1 MSEPIPHWPGE
12 LVSLGDHG
20 QVYVRSVPDS
30 ALDNSAL
37 DNSAFDDGAVDDGGE
52 PALCVHGLA
61 GSSRNW
67 TDLMGLLRPRLAC
80 DALDLPG
87 FGDSPPRPD
96 GRYSISALAQTVA
109 ALIERPRTPD
119 RRHPVHLIA
128 NSLGGAVG
136 VRLAATRPELI
147 KTLTLISPALPD
159 SRPRLDLIRFPVMS
173 LPQVGTRLLR
183 KYGALPPQ
191 ARVAD
196 VITTCYGDPALFP
209 PARFATE
216 VAELARRD
224 TLDYATAALV
234 GSIRTL
240 TAEFFRRG
248 RHTAWRDAARITAPS
263 LVIYGSHDRLVD
275 PRMAGRAAHA
285 FPGARIV
292 VLPRTG
298 HLAHM
303 EHPAQVAAEIAVL
316 LGDRVREF
324 PLAPAG

>member
-1 MSEPIPHWPGE
+1 MSEPDPIPHWPGE
-12 LVSLGDHG
+12 FVSLGDH
-20 QVYVRSVPDS
+20 QVYVRSAP
-30 ALDNSAL
+30 
-37 DNSAFDDGAVDDGGE
+37 GDGGE

-67 TDLMGLLRPRLAC
+67 TDLMDLLRPRLAC

-96 GRYSISALAQTVA
+96 GRYSVAALTQTVT
-109 ALIERPRTPD
+109 ALIERRYLSAG
-119 RRHPVHLIA
+119 RGPVHLIA
-128 NSLGGAVG
+128 NSLGGAVS
-136 VRLAATRPELI
+136 VKLAATRPDLV

-159 SRPRLDLIRFPVMS
+159 SRLRLDLIRFPVVS

-183 KYGALPPQ
+183 KYEALPPPN
-191 ARVAD
+191 RVAD
-196 VITTCYGDPALFP
+196 VIATCYSDPALFP
-209 PARFATE
+209 SARLATE

-234 GSIRTL
+234 GVIRTL
-240 TAEFFRRG
+240 TAEFFRMG
-248 RHTAWRDAARITAPS
+248 RRTAWRDATRITAPS

-285 FPGARIV
+285 FPGARVV

-298 HLAHM
+298 HVAHM
-303 EHPAQVAAEIAVL
+303 EHPAQVAAEIDVL
-316 LGDRVREF
+316 LAGIPAPVHRLMVGQDGVRE
-324 PLAPAG
+324 ARSVQ

>member
-1 MSEPIPHWPGE
+1 MSEPDPIPHWPGRPID
-12 LVSLGDHG
+12 LGEHS
-20 QVYVRSVPDS
+20 VYVRSVP
-30 ALDNSAL
+30 
-37 DNSAFDDGAVDDGGE
+37 DDGGE

-67 TDLMGLLRPRLAC
+67 TDLMDLLRPGLAA

-96 GRYSISALAQTVA
+96 GRYSIAALAQTVTS
-109 ALIERPRTPD
+109 LIEHRG
-119 RRHPVHLIA
+119 HGPVHLIA
-128 NSLGGAVG
+128 NSLGGAVS
-136 VRLAATRPELI
+136 VKLAATRPDLVR
-147 KTLTLISPALPD
+147 TLTLISPALPD
-159 SRPRLDLIRFPVMS
+159 SRPRLDLIRFLVIS
-173 LPQVGTRLLR
+173 LPRVGARLLR
-183 KYGALPPQ
+183 KYEALPPQ

-196 VITTCYGDPALFP
+196 VIATCYSDPALFP
-209 PARFATE
+209 PARFAAE

-240 TAEFFRRG
+240 TAEFFKAR
-248 RHTAWRDAARITAPS
+248 AWRDAKRITAPT

-275 PRMAGRAAHA
+275 PRLAGRAAHA

-303 EHPAQVAAEIAVL
+303 EHPAQVAAEIDVL
-316 LGDRVREF
+316 LAGI
-324 PLAPAG
+324 PAPAHRLMVGRDGPARSVQ